1 MFGLSSVLNRFRE
14 LIYFEKFSN
23 LNSPIHQVN
32 PLIKFVV
39 VFSFIIL
46 NLMFVHIISYFL
58 LMIPIFSI
66 IIISR
71 VSLKQFFFRTL
82 FFITLFAVVIAI
94 PLLFITPGQI
104 IALWKLGSLNIIIT
118 LEGVIV
124 ASSFIL
130 RIWVSLMAIMT
141 LIFTTPFANLIHAMK
156 YMRIPRIFLLLYSL
170 TYRYIFLFIDEL
182 LRMLRAK
189 EARSFRRL
197 GFRMRFKILGQVFG
211 TLLVRSINKSERVYR
226 AMLARGYTGDLVT
239 KEYKTNYFY
248 TSLFLLFSISAIIV
262 ILLIDLQ
269 IIPFFYLI

>member
-1 MFGLSSVLNRFRE
+1 MLNLGGILNRFRE
-14 LIYFEKFSN
+14 LIYFERFSN

-32 PLIKFVV
+32 PLIKFIIII
-39 VFSFIIL
+39 SFIISISF
-46 NLMFVHIISYFL
+46 FVHIVSYFL
-58 LMIPIFSI
+58 LMIPIFGI
-66 IIISR
+66 ILFSR
-71 VSLKQFFFRTL
+71 VSLKHYYFRTL
-82 FFITLFAVVIAI
+82 FFITLFAIIIAI
-94 PLLFITPGQI
+94 PFLFLTPGKTLV
-104 IALWKLGSLNIIIT
+104 LWTIGSVNVIIT
-118 LEGVIV
+118 LEGVILT
-124 ASSFIL
+124 SSFIL
-130 RIWVSLMAIMT
+130 RIWVSLQAVMI

-156 YMRIPRIFLLLYSL
+156 HMRIPRIFLLLYSL

-189 EARSFRRL
+189 EARSFRKL

-269 IIPFFYLI
+269 IIPFFCLI